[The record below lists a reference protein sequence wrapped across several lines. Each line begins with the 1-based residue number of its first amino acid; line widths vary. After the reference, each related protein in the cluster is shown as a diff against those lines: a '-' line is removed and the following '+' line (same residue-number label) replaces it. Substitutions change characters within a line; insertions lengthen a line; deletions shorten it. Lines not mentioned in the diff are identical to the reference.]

1 MVYRKPTVISVVA
14 IGLFMGTA
22 AAQSLT
28 SAQIMQVEEV
38 AKKAAEQHNANANAM
53 LDEVMVSTHATAVG
67 RNIQFKY
74 VFRLKKNSPKAKL
87 NEFTKE
93 IKNEVV
99 TKSCAVNANNPFFE
113 RGLSYMFVY
122 FNTYGEHL
130 TTFTVNQAVCKQS
143 H

>member
-74 VFRLKKNSPKAKL
+74 VFRLKKKFS
-87 NEFTKE
+87 
-93 IKNEVV
+93 
-99 TKSCAVNANNPFFE
+99 KSEA
-113 RGLSYMFVY
+113 
-122 FNTYGEHL
+122 
-130 TTFTVNQAVCKQS
+130 Q
-143 H
+143 